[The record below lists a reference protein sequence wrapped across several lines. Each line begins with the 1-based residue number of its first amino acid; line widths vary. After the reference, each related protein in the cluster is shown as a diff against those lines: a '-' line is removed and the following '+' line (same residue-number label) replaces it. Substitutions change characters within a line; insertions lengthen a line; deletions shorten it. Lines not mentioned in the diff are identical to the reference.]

1 MRAEPFPGSGSFQV
15 HRHRTSGPDKENI
28 MRATALAFAATLAL
42 TGAALAQATT
52 TPGSTV
58 GSPAGG
64 TERNLNNPG
73 SVKSNAEKGMPG
85 RDMPAATGTVAPV
98 APGAA
103 TRTDDLPSHSG
114 GNAAAT
120 SPANRA
126 R

>member
-1 MRAEPFPGSGSFQV
+1 MNAPGS
-15 HRHRTSGPDKENI
+15 
-28 MRATALAFAATLAL
+28 MRGNADTRVPERDL
-42 TGAALAQATT
+42 T
-52 TPGSTV
+52 
-58 GSPAGG
+58 
-64 TERNLNNPG
+64 
-73 SVKSNAEKGMPG
+73 
-85 RDMPAATGTVAPV
+85 TGTVT

>member
-1 MRAEPFPGSGSFQV
+1 MRTTFLALAATMALTG
-15 HRHRTSGPDKENI
+15 
-28 MRATALAFAATLAL
+28 TALAQ
-42 TGAALAQATT
+42 TGV
-52 TPGSTV
+52 PGS
-58 GSPAGG
+58 A
-64 TERNLNNPG
+64 ENNMNNPG

-85 RDMPAATGTVAPV
+85 RDMPATTGTVAPA

-103 TRTDDLPSHSG
+103 ARTDDLPSHSG